1 MNDKTFFTALCSLR
15 DNRRAGFRRELT
27 ISEPGVQ
34 GMLDFLSET
43 IPEAKKPHQRSF
55 LTTAWSN
62 CWMQLNDED
71 YFSPRRTRR
80 PRSSEF

>member
-1 MNDKTFFTALCSLR
+1 LR

-43 IPEAKKPHQRSF
+43 ILEAKKANPAQF
-55 LTTAWSN
+55 FDDLLVK
-62 CWMQLNDED
+62 QLDAGK
-71 YFSPRRTRR
+71 
-80 PRSSEF
+80 